1 MIIDFLS
8 KFFRKDVFLKKNII
22 KTVSWSIIGFTLTV
36 VLSRLIDTASYSGIE
51 IYMVGMLI
59 TSLLYYCHE
68 RIWQKYKW
76 AIPSKWRQAQIVQK
90 EIKPNLFKQ
99 AGRVSRQ
106 DRESLNNNKSFT
118 LWLTGLSGAGK
129 STLAAEV
136 EEWIH
141 KQDGHVYIIDG
152 DNTRLSINSDLTF
165 SDDDRT
171 ENIRRVAEIC
181 RLFNDAGIIVIA
193 SFISPFI
200 ENRLLAK
207 KIIGEESFIEAYLE
221 ANIAVCQKRDK
232 KGLYEK
238 AFAGKI
244 KNFTGVNSPYE
255 APANPDLHLNTNE
268 MSVDDCVAIIKEYIT
283 KKRFKPRINPNLI
296 FDPDNLKLTK

>member
-8 KFFRKDVFLKKNII
+8 KFFRKDVFLKRNII
-22 KTVSWSIIGFTLTV
+22 KTVSWSITGFTSIV
-36 VLSRLIDTASYSGIE
+36 VLYALMNAAFFGGVVKYLIVI
-51 IYMVGMLI
+51 LI
-59 TSLLYYCHE
+59 TSVFYYCHE
-68 RIWQKYKW
+68 RLWQQNNW
-76 AIPSKWRQAQIVQK
+76 AALSKRRQVQMVQMK
-90 EIKPNLFKQ
+90 IKPNLFRQMGKIT
-99 AGRVSRQ
+99 RQ
-106 DRESLNNNKSFT
+106 DREKLNHNKSFT

-129 STLAAEV
+129 STLATEI

-141 KQDGHVYIIDG
+141 QQNGRVYIIDG

-200 ENRLLAK
+200 ANRSLARE
-207 KIIGEESFIEAYLE
+207 IIGEESFVETYLE
-221 ANIAVCQKRDK
+221 ASVSVCQKRDK
-232 KGLYEK
+232 KGLYDK
-238 AFAGKI
+238 ALAGEI

-255 APANPDLHLNTNE
+255 APVSPDLHLNTAV
-268 MSVDDCVAIIKEYIT
+268 MSIEDCVAILKKYIAEN
-283 KKRFKPRINPNLI
+283 RFEPQIASRLI
-296 FDPDNLKLTK
+296 FN